1 MNKKPV
7 SYLQTDPRWKN
18 KPYRVPGE
26 TATIGDSGCGPT
38 AAAMLIETL
47 TGKKYTPEDA
57 CAWSVAHGY
66 KALKAGTYYAY
77 FAPQFAEFGIKCW
90 QLSWT
95 NGYHNPKA
103 KVHDQALEYL
113 KQGYY
118 LIALMKKGTWTGGG
132 HFVVVWWADNK
143 IRINDPASTKDKRL
157 NGDSATFRNEAAYYW
172 VIDARAYNNGGAA
185 TVPEYRT
192 YTVMAGASLSTI
204 GARTGVDWKTIA
216 ALNGINSPYT
226 IHPGQVL
233 KLAEETK
240 KEDDDMDQD
249 KFNKM
254 FATAMQQYRQELR
267 DNDCGEWSRAAR
279 QFAVDNGIFAGS
291 GTTASDGQPNMMWE
305 DLLTREQCA
314 QVLYR
319 FAQKFGLA

>member
-1 MNKKPV
+1 MV
-7 SYLQTDPRWKN
+7 
-18 KPYRVPGE
+18 
-26 TATIGDSGCGPT
+26 A
-38 AAAMLIETL
+38 IEIPPFL
-47 TGKKYTPEDA
+47 
-57 CAWSVAHGY
+57 
-66 KALKAGTYYAY
+66 
-77 FAPQFAEFGIKCW
+77 
-90 QLSWT
+90 
-95 NGYHNPKA
+95 
-103 KVHDQALEYL
+103 
-113 KQGYY
+113 
-118 LIALMKKGTWTGGG
+118 
-132 HFVVVWWADNK
+132 WADNK

-157 NGDSATFRNEAAYYW
+157 NGDPATFRNEAAYYW
-172 VIDARAYNNGGAA
+172 VIDARAYNNGGAS

-192 YTVMAGASLSTI
+192 YTVMAGDSLSAI
-204 GARTGVDWKTIA
+204 GAKTGVDWKTIA

-240 KEDDDMDQD
+240 KEDDMDQD

-254 FATAMQQYRQELR
+254 FATAIQQYRQELR

-319 FAQKFGLA
+319 FAQKFNLV